1 MSDTRSGAEAASE
14 EDPLATGFTGAA
26 HAATSL
32 PIVTAV
38 LNQKGGVGKTGLTV
52 GVGGALVERGRRV
65 LLVDLDPQGHLTAE
79 ALRMEEADPDDPNLA
94 AALVGD
100 YSGPAEALVRA
111 RPAHVSGGR
120 LDIIPTTVAMFLVV
134 RQLYHG
140 RAPEFRLARL
150 LQQFPSGSYDHVLI
164 DCPPSLDILTDN
176 ALVAADGLLIPVQ
189 PNNTSLRALRLL
201 IEQLGVVEEELTLPR
216 RELFGLV
223 PGIYRR
229 PLSALAR
236 YKMQQLEEYGR
247 PEDPQVDPLPI
258 LAHLPLAAVVEE
270 AWLSG
275 ETVVDYKPTAP
286 IADAYRR
293 IAIRLD
299 VAAGLAP
306 VAEWDQLPALDS
318 LLSTATPHAPDGA
331 DHGA

>member
-1 MSDTRSGAEAASE
+1 ME
-14 EDPLATGFTGAA
+14 TGFTGAA
-26 HAATSL
+26 HAAMSL

-79 ALRMEEADPDDPNLA
+79 ALRMAEAEPGEPNLA
-94 AALVGD
+94 SALVGD
-100 YSGPAEALVRA
+100 YTGPAEALVRP
-111 RPAHVSGGR
+111 RPPHASGGQ
-120 LDIIPTTVAMFLVV
+120 LDIIPTTVEMFLVV

-140 RAPEFRLARL
+140 RAPESRLARL
-150 LQQFPSGSYDHVLI
+150 LQRLPEGAYDHVLI

-176 ALVAADGLLIPVQ
+176 ALVAADGLVIPVQ

-216 RELFGLV
+216 RELYGLV

-229 PLSALAR
+229 PLSGLAR

-247 PEDPQVDPLPI
+247 PDDPQVAPLPI

-270 AWLSG
+270 AWLNG
-275 ETVVDYKPTAP
+275 QTVVDYKPNAP

-293 IAIRLD
+293 IAVRLD

-306 VAEWDQLPALDS
+306 PEEWEQLPALDS
-318 LLSTATPHAPDGA
+318 LSSDGELA
-331 DHGA
+331 RLGRS

>member
-1 MSDTRSGAEAASE
+1 METRFTGPSHAAS
-14 EDPLATGFTGAA
+14 
-26 HAATSL
+26 SL
-32 PIVTAV
+32 PHKTAV

-52 GVGGALVERGRRV
+52 GTGGALAERGRRV
-65 LLVDLDPQGHLTAE
+65 LLIDLDPQGHLTAE
-79 ALRMEEADPDDPNLA
+79 ALGLEEADPDDPNLA
-94 AALVGD
+94 SALVGD
-100 YSGPAEALVRA
+100 HEGPVEDLIVQ
-111 RPAHVSGGR
+111 RPMHASGGQ

-150 LQQFPSGSYDHVLI
+150 LQRIPQGLYDHILI

-176 ALVAADGLLIPVQ
+176 ALVAADGLVIPVQ

-201 IEQLGVVEEELTLPR
+201 IEQLAVVESELELPR
-216 RELFGLV
+216 RELYGLV

-229 PLSALAR
+229 PLSGIAR
-236 YKMQQLEEYGR
+236 YKMEQLEQYAT
-247 PEDPQVDPLPI
+247 PTDPDAPPLPI

-275 ETVVDYKPTAP
+275 QTVVDYKPTAP

-293 IAIRLD
+293 IALRLD
-299 VAAGLAP
+299 TAAGLAP
-306 VAEWDQLPALDS
+306 EREWDTLPPLES
-318 LLSTATPHAPDGA
+318 LAGDTAAAVGGGA
-331 DHGA
+331 

>member
-1 MSDTRSGAEAASE
+1 METR
-14 EDPLATGFTGAA
+14 FTTPS
-26 HAATSL
+26 HAATAL
-32 PIVTAV
+32 PHITAV

-52 GVGGALVERGRRV
+52 GTGGALAERGRRV

-79 ALRMEEADPDDPNLA
+79 ALRMAEADPDRPNLA
-94 AALVGD
+94 TALIGD
-100 YSGPAEALVRA
+100 YAGPVEELIVE
-111 RPAHVSGGR
+111 RPAHESGGR
-120 LDIIPTTVAMFLVV
+120 LDIVPTSVAMFLVV

-150 LQQFPSGSYDHVLI
+150 LERLLSGSYDHILI

-176 ALVAADGLLIPVQ
+176 ALVAATGLVIPVQ

-201 IEQLGVVEEELTLPR
+201 IEQLAVVEEELQLPR
-216 RELFGLV
+216 RALYGLV

-229 PLSALAR
+229 PLSGIAR
-236 YKMQQLEEYGR
+236 YKMTQLQHYGT
-247 PEDPQVDPLPI
+247 PDDPQVEPLPI

-275 ETVVDYKPTAP
+275 QTVIDYKPSAP

-299 VAAGLAP
+299 LAAGLAARREWDSLAPLESLRDDADQTSTP
-306 VAEWDQLPALDS
+306 VA
-318 LLSTATPHAPDGA
+318 G
-331 DHGA
+331 G

>member
-1 MSDTRSGAEAASE
+1 ME
-14 EDPLATGFTGAA
+14 TGFTGAA
-26 HAATSL
+26 HAAMLL

-79 ALRMEEADPDDPNLA
+79 ALRMAEAEPGEPNLA
-94 AALVGD
+94 SALVGD
-100 YSGPAEALVRA
+100 YTGPAEALVRP
-111 RPAHVSGGR
+111 RPPHPSGGQ
-120 LDIIPTTVAMFLVV
+120 LDIIPTTVEMFLVV

-140 RAPEFRLARL
+140 RAPESRLARL
-150 LQQFPSGSYDHVLI
+150 LQRLPEGIYDHVLI

-176 ALVAADGLLIPVQ
+176 ALVAADGLVVPVQ

-216 RELFGLV
+216 RELYGLV

-229 PLSALAR
+229 PLSGLAR
-236 YKMQQLEEYGR
+236 YKMQQLEEYGH
-247 PEDPQVDPLPI
+247 PDDPQVAPLPI

-270 AWLSG
+270 AWLNG
-275 ETVVDYKPTAP
+275 QTVVDYKPNAP

-293 IAIRLD
+293 IAVRLD
-299 VAAGLAP
+299 VAAGLAAP
-306 VAEWDQLPALDS
+306 EEWEQLPALES
-318 LLSTATPHAPDGA
+318 LSSDG
-331 DHGA
+331 DLTRLGRS